1 MTNEVNMENFD
12 TFFNFFNKFTLNY
25 FTVSFALFLF
35 AMISLYL
42 NKDNMV
48 KVLMSFELIVLAT
61 ALNFTMASGI
71 HNDMKGQMA
80 VILTLTVAATES
92 GLGLAIFFAYFKKKR
107 SVAVKDA
114 NLMKG

>member
-1 MTNEVNMENFD
+1 MNEVNMENFD
-12 TFFNFFNKFTLNY
+12 VFFSFFNKLTLNY
-25 FTVSFALFLF
+25 FTVSFVLFLLG
-35 AMISLYL
+35 MISLYL

-48 KVLMSFELIVLAT
+48 KTLMSFELIVLAT

-71 HNDMKGQMA
+71 HNDMAGQVA

-92 GLGLAIFFAYFKKKR
+92 GIGLAIFFSYFKKKK